1 MLLYSLK
8 SYPGLLLLFLLIRMS
23 ACGRRDEEKRK
34 MKKKGTFEGKERESE
49 QMEGRTGGIRVG
61 MRALGEGGGD
71 KGREDKMK
79 RGY

>member
-34 MKKKGTFEGKERESE
+34 MKKKGTFEGEEKKVNRWKEG
-49 QMEGRTGGIRVG
+49 QVG
-61 MRALGEGGGD
+61 YE
-71 KGREDKMK
+71 
-79 RGY
+79 

>member
-34 MKKKGTFEGKERESE
+34 MKKGTFEGKERESE

-61 MRALGEGGGD
+61 MRALGEGG
-71 KGREDKMK
+71 
-79 RGY
+79 

>member
-49 QMEGRTGGIRVG
+49 QMEGRKDRWDTSRNESTGGGGVIKVGRIR
-61 MRALGEGGGD
+61 
-71 KGREDKMK
+71 
-79 RGY
+79 

>member
-34 MKKKGTFEGKERESE
+34 MKKKKGTFEGKERESE

-61 MRALGEGGGD
+61 MRALGEGGVI
-71 KGREDKMK
+71 KVGRI
-79 RGY
+79 R